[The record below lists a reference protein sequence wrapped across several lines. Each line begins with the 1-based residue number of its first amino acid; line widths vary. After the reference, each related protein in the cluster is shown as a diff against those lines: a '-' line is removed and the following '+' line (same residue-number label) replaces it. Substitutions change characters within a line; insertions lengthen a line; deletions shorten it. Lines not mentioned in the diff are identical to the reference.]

1 MWYKMAKDYENLK
14 EQRKLVACVIIF
26 KKKDDD
32 IFVLL
37 EKKQS
42 GQWAIPGGHVEVNE
56 SPEEAAVREIEE
68 ETSLS
73 LKTKKLHLIEK
84 LSKDKSDTKL
94 CNIYAYHYKKDK
106 KPVAGSDVD
115 HLDWFPVNDLPEVL
129 WNGKN
134 NIKKALKVV
143 FDDVV

>member
-42 GQWAIPGGHVEVNE
+42 GQWAIPGGHV
-56 SPEEAAVREIEE
+56 
-68 ETSLS
+68 
-73 LKTKKLHLIEK
+73 
-84 LSKDKSDTKL
+84 
-94 CNIYAYHYKKDK
+94 
-106 KPVAGSDVD
+106 
-115 HLDWFPVNDLPEVL
+115 
-129 WNGKN
+129 
-134 NIKKALKVV
+134 
-143 FDDVV
+143 